1 MSIEVRLLGPVEL
14 RGESGPARPGPA
26 KQRAVLAVLA
36 KYFPGLAA
44 ELVIAAAAL
53 RSPLSDHPPV
63 PAKEETP
70 DES

>member
-1 MSIEVRLLGPVEL
+1 MTWFRNLTPGQARLVLGVL
-14 RGESGPARPGPA
+14 A
-26 KQRAVLAVLA
+26 AVLAVLA